1 MDGEENCRTFKHWLK
16 QWQRS
21 GERNP
26 DRVDS
31 EPQASKVG
39 IFREKKEDPC
49 DASVCV
55 CGGGGCW
62 KMRGGSTSA
71 GSKSEKGLWMLF

>member
-31 EPQASKVG
+31 EPQDSKVG

-49 DASVCV
+49 DESVQGDGKAV
-55 CGGGGCW
+55 
-62 KMRGGSTSA
+62 KR
-71 GSKSEKGLWMLF
+71 